1 VTELE
6 ETMEEG
12 GIPPTSPSERTVPV
26 RRSEHQ
32 GGRKQNEPRSK
43 KQRQKPV
50 PEKPSPP
57 PGEPKGG
64 KVDVRV

>member
-1 VTELE
+1 
-6 ETMEEG
+6 MGEG
-12 GIPPTSPSERTVPV
+12 EIPPASPSERTVPV

-32 GGRKQNEPRSK
+32 GGRKQNEPRPR

-50 PEKPSPP
+50 PDLESPSPD
-57 PGEPKGG
+57 EPKGR